1 MTSSETPKH
10 LLPVAGIPAILRL
23 LECLATVPRVVICIA
38 ADDETTLP
46 ILEQVATLMSQQS
59 PYAMKSKSNNQDIT
73 VVKIGEDCFGSIDAL
88 RKLEQEKVV
97 PESCHMIVLPGDL
110 VVLQPQQFSA
120 LLQPSQDKEAACT
133 TLLVDVGEQDEH
145 GIPLKES
152 AKVRSLS
159 CFIEWETDNSC
170 ILVSPASRHMNNTV
184 KEGWF
189 SSGYR

>member
-1 MTSSETPKH
+1 
-10 LLPVAGIPAILRL
+10 
-23 LECLATVPRVVICIA
+23 
-38 ADDETTLP
+38 
-46 ILEQVATLMSQQS
+46 
-59 PYAMKSKSNNQDIT
+59 MKSKSNNQDIT
-73 VVKIGEDCFGSIDAL
+73 VIKIGDDCFGSIDAL

-110 VVLQPQQFSA
+110 VVLQPQQFLA

-159 CFIEWETDNSC
+159 CSIE
-170 ILVSPASRHMNNTV
+170 
-184 KEGWF
+184 
-189 SSGYR
+189 